1 MQTQGVF
8 YLRTSFFLEEAAGW
22 EISESEVRS
31 PNTLR
36 ENVVN
41 TYQCLVYALKNTA
54 ALSFMRVFKS
64 YLQRSGSV

>member
-1 MQTQGVF
+1 MQTQEF
-8 YLRTSFFLEEAAGW
+8 LLEDLFFLKKQLAG
-22 EISESEVRS
+22 EISESEVRA
-31 PNTLR
+31 NTLR

-54 ALSFMRVFKS
+54 ALSFMGVFKS